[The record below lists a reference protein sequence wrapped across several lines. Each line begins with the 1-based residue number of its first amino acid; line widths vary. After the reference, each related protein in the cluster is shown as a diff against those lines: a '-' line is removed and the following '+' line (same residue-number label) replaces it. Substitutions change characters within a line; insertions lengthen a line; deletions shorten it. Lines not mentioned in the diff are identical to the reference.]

1 MTDSAARVAGLHLV
15 TDSALCGPRGVLAV
29 VEAAV
34 RGGVRVVQLREKT
47 LPTRAFVERARA
59 LKALLA
65 PRGVPLIVNDRLDV
79 ALASG
84 ADGVHLGQDDL
95 SPEDVRRW
103 LPHALVGLSIER
115 AEQLAEAER
124 LPVDY
129 YGASPVFATTTKT
142 DTAAAHVRQHVL
154 EPLLQRVQVGRIGAA
169 VDLQVHHR
177 LMTRVSI
184 GRVGHAQQASIAV
197 ADQLQHRMNDQVQHQ
212 PLAVDLHR
220 HGVDE
225 ERHVIADDLDHRVR
239 AFPAIFVEPG
249 VEHAHR
255 TGRAAA
261 GDEVPLA
268 QNRAVEIGHRQQ
280 FEIVRI
286 DLRKEAHRKLGDG
299 PGFVRRQPRSDL
311 LDHRVDLHGQ
321 PVLFPFLHLAPL
333 QLIRTRQ
340 GARHTPTVGVSENPC
355 RVAVEQDSRLGAQA
369 Q

>member
-142 DTAAAHVRQHVL
+142 DTAAALGL
-154 EPLLQRVQVGRIGAA
+154 EGLRALRARCTRPLVAIGGIDAHNAAA
-169 VDLQVHHR
+169 V
-177 LMTRVSI
+177 MAA
-184 GRVGHAQQASIAV
+184 G
-197 ADQLQHRMNDQVQHQ
+197 ADG
-212 PLAVDLHR
+212 LAVVSALCAAPDP
-220 HGVDE
+220 E
-225 ERHVIADDLDHRVR
+225 
-239 AFPAIFVEPG
+239 
-249 VEHAHR
+249 
-255 TGRAAA
+255 AAA
-261 GDEVPLA
+261 
-268 QNRAVEIGHRQQ
+268 
-280 FEIVRI
+280 
-286 DLRKEAHRKLGDG
+286 
-299 PGFVRRQPRSDL
+299 RRLCAAMEKGCP
-311 LDHRVDLHGQ
+311 
-321 PVLFPFLHLAPL
+321 
-333 QLIRTRQ
+333 
-340 GARHTPTVGVSENPC
+340 
-355 RVAVEQDSRLGAQA
+355 
-369 Q
+369 